1 MFLLVILE
9 VGKTQGLKFIQ
20 RKDRDL
26 KVGHG
31 YAARLEQARLRRRAD
46 ESLFVGSGHG
56 HYERMFIIKDGKSA
70 RNVKPGCVLPHSGG
84 AYHPSSVW

>member
-1 MFLLVILE
+1 MFVLVLLE

-31 YAARLEQARLRRRAD
+31 YAARLEEASLRRYAD

-56 HYERMFIIKDGKSA
+56 HYERMFIMKNDKSS
-70 RNVKPGCVLPHSGG
+70 RNVKPAQVRSGD
-84 AYHPSSVW
+84 